1 MQLSHFS
8 PKKKKKISNPVHSGF
23 LGTEGQPDVCVSC
36 LALSFSSKVPVAV
49 GALPPLLALCLGV
62 GLAVP
67 RLVTEWHSALSQPAL
82 TSGRAHP
89 GEQLLLNPQP
99 AVAASSQGVEK
110 HFFVSLKS

>member
-1 MQLSHFS
+1 M
-8 PKKKKKISNPVHSGF
+8 
-23 LGTEGQPDVCVSC
+23 
-36 LALSFSSKVPVAV
+36 
-49 GALPPLLALCLGV
+49 GALTPLLALCLGG

-67 RLVTEWHSALSQPAL
+67 RLVTEQHSALSQPAP

-89 GEQLLLNPQP
+89 GEQLFLNPQP